1 MTVNMT
7 NRIDFFQ
14 SAQTQLALPAA
25 GALVLVDGTI
35 CSQLKV
41 VEIVRAAWPEFSWA
55 RLAGQASLET
65 ASSGNPATEQNY
77 NLLSIEQLETKFAS
91 GQSICIRQCY
101 NGNPPNSAT
110 FSIPIFAGQIETI
123 DTKVGPDGEK
133 VEIIARDFGA
143 QLRRLTVYG
152 QRVIKSD
159 GSTVFLSG
167 LDTIFNA
174 DGKANASS
182 SPIQFNGKSYTV
194 FCYETS
200 QNKFWSCAEI
210 IDYLLCQS
218 LPINSLHRPDIYQLR
233 KLTENQTLR
242 DFDVTGLNL
251 LDALHR
257 CCEQVGL
264 KFKFVPRLTT
274 GPTQAIVFY
283 NSKTERTVELNIQK
297 TGHQISIW
305 KTDIAALQNKRN
317 FYPVTHKYIGQGDF
331 KVYEA
336 AFELVKA
343 WDPTLENTNYYNFCP
358 SSNPD
363 FYKVKDVYRK
373 WCLNEA
379 GSYSGPPYNQGPIF
393 DFTKIFGNSNF
404 AHRPRRFWP
413 CLTTDKQGKSLG
425 YFLQVSYDGV
435 HWWLYMDAFN
445 MLLDECGIWLSSNEL
460 DINTWVAALKGVLR
474 FRITAS
480 VISDER
486 LTCAVADGPVDSSIP
501 VIEHVITMPRRFK
514 LRKVSKQSIFAEASD
529 ETFGEPDQ
537 IDDTDA
543 LYEFVRQT
551 AATQT
556 LTFQT
561 VNVQTP
567 SLVLDYRV
575 GDKVTSSPESRDLLS
590 CLSDNRSTYRIHRV
604 RMDFVNQSTNLG
616 IVRQRSG

>member
-1 MTVNMT
+1 MT

-25 GALVLVDGTI
+25 GVWILVDGTI
-35 CSQLKV
+35 CSELEV
-41 VEIVRAAWPEFSWA
+41 VEIVRADRPEFGWA
-55 RLAGQASLET
+55 RLAY
-65 ASSGNPATEQNY
+65 NPAAEQIND
-77 NLLSIEQLETKFAS
+77 LLSIEQIETKFAI
-91 GQSICIRQCY
+91 GCSICIRQCY
-101 NGNPPNSAT
+101 NGIAPDTAT

-123 DTKVGPDGEK
+123 ETKLGPDGEI
-133 VEIIARDFGA
+133 VEIIARDFSV
-143 QLRRLTVYG
+143 QLKRITVYG
-152 QRVIKSD
+152 QRVKNSD

-218 LPINSLHRPDIYQLR
+218 LPVNSLHRPDINQLR

-264 KFKFVPRLTT
+264 RFNFVPRLTTT
-274 GPTQAIVFY
+274 GPTQAIIFY
-283 NSKTERTVELNIQK
+283 NSKTEGTVELNLQK
-297 TGHQISIW
+297 TGQQISIW
-305 KTDIAALQNKRN
+305 KTDITTLQSKKN
-317 FYPVTHKYIGQGDF
+317 FYPITHKYIGQGDF

-336 AFELVKA
+336 TFELVKA
-343 WDPTLENTNYYNFCP
+343 WDTTLENTNYYNFCP

-425 YFLQVSYDGV
+425 YFLQVSYNGV
-435 HWWLYMDAFN
+435 NWWLYMHAFN
-445 MLLDECGIWLSSNEL
+445 ILLDECGIWLSSNEL

-480 VISDER
+480 LISDER
-486 LTCAVADGPVDSSIP
+486 LTCVVADGPVDSTIP

-529 ETFGEPDQ
+529 DTFVEPDQ

-551 AATQT
+551 AATPT

-561 VNVQTP
+561 VDIQTP
-567 SLVLDYRV
+567 SLALDYRV
-575 GDKVTSSPESRDLLS
+575 GDKVTSSPESRDLLP
-590 CLSDNRSTYRIHRV
+590 CLNDNRSTCLIQHV
-604 RMDFVNQSTNLG
+604 RMDFVNQSTNLR
-616 IVRQRSG
+616 IVQQRCV